1 MFVCLFFFLAY
12 SLWLVCVFVC
22 VIFDMVVYMLYV
34 AVVRVFYSVY
44 HFVLHTKA
52 RNHIMSIICYSLYV
66 IHSSVSSALNSL
78 SAVILED
85 FIKPIRHR
93 LELGELG
100 ERSAIWTS
108 KILGKMP
115 SLNYI
120 FLL

>member
-1 MFVCLFFFLAY
+1 
-12 SLWLVCVFVC
+12 
-22 VIFDMVVYMLYV
+22 MVVYMLYV

-52 RNHIMSIICYSLYV
+52 IIMSIIYYSIYV